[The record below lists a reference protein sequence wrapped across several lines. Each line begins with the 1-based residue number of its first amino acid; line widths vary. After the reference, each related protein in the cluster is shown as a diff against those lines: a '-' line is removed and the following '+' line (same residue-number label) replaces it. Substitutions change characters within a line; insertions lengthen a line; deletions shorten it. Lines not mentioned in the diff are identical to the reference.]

1 MRILWFCLCL
11 WSGGI
16 LLASSQQKWQ
26 QHREMSKQSA
36 DEDIG
41 TLFEVIYVYA
51 GLFSVRNFITFTGHM
66 DLRPSLQQRLME
78 KFNTPLYVVGSNL
91 GPLNHHYLKATNIV
105 ITLFTGLSDPTLS
118 AVNDTLLSRAGSTFL
133 FFHRP
138 ATDEEELQHLTDE
151 EMQIFFTMCY
161 RRQFVRSILIFR
173 RENKY
178 EAWTYYYL
186 SKTMTIQKLTTR
198 DSSFQYILRQRKH
211 RFLVQVTND
220 MPNVYWLNSTGD
232 SNVPGGG
239 NISIGGTLG
248 ILMRE
253 FMTYMNSSMDILPS
267 EGRQSSEYQI
277 GDHSDGRI
285 VDVVANLVDDSNLSE
300 TSPVL
305 TDSRICLVVPNR
317 VPVPLTNYSLKLV
330 HPSIRMVMALSII
343 CYAAIKYLAN
353 PRRSL
358 LGSLLSSLRLGLGI
372 PLPGRAFANLR
383 LSEVYIEVYSLLGM
397 VIFNSVTQ
405 SFMATSFT
413 SGFFEPAI
421 TNVATMRSSGLRIM
435 TDDPTVPQI
444 FYKNRLPRCLAD
456 RLRLVDTD
464 TMIQHFLQL
473 NYSYAY
479 VMRSP
484 NWQVLSLYQQ
494 NMKVP
499 KFRMTEKELCTK
511 ARLLRLPISTESL
524 LRFAFPQFYV
534 RILESGFLRRWNQMS
549 FHSFRDMMGIKKLPL
564 DTSPFQPLPLAF
576 FKNCF
581 LLYLGGVLSSV
592 LVLIIELLMRPAN

>member
-1 MRILWFCLCL
+1 MRILWLCLCL

-16 LLASSQQKWQ
+16 LLASSQQKCQ
-26 QHREMSKQSA
+26 HHREMAKQSA
-36 DEDIG
+36 DENIG
-41 TLFEVIYVYA
+41 TLFEVIHVYA
-51 GLFSVRNFITFTGHM
+51 GLFGVRNFITFTGHM

-91 GPLNHHYLKATNIV
+91 GPLNRHYLKATNIV

-118 AVNDTLLSRAGSTFL
+118 AVNDTLLSRTGSTFL

-151 EMQIFFTMCY
+151 EMQIFFIMCY
-161 RRQFVRSILIFR
+161 RRHFVRSILIFR

-186 SKTMTIQKLTTR
+186 SKTMTIHKLTTR
-198 DSSFQYILRQRKH
+198 DSSFHQRYAKC
-211 RFLVQVTND
+211 
-220 MPNVYWLNSTGD
+220 LNSTGD

-253 FMTYMNSSMDILPS
+253 FMTYMNSSMDILPN
-267 EGRQSSEYQI
+267 EGRQSSVYQI

-285 VDVVANLVDDSNLSE
+285 VDVVANLVDE
-300 TSPVL
+300 ML

-317 VPVPLTNYSLKLV
+317 VPV
-330 HPSIRMVMALSII
+330 
-343 CYAAIKYLAN
+343 
-353 PRRSL
+353 
-358 LGSLLSSLRLGLGI
+358 
-372 PLPGRAFANLR
+372 
-383 LSEVYIEVYSLLGM
+383 YSLLGM
-397 VIFNSVTQ
+397 VIFISVTQ
-405 SFMATSFT
+405 SFLATSLT
-413 SGFFEPAI
+413 SGFFEPGI
-421 TNVATMRSSGLRIM
+421 TNVATMRASGLRIM

-444 FYKNRLPRCLAD
+444 FFKNRLPRCLAD

-484 NWQVLSLYQQ
+484 SWRVLSLYQQ
-494 NMKVP
+494 NMRVP
-499 KFRMTEKELCTK
+499 KFRMTKRELCTK
-511 ARLLRLPISTESL
+511 ARLLRLPISTESP
-524 LRFAFPQFYV
+524 LRFAFP
-534 RILESGFLRRWNQMS
+534 
-549 FHSFRDMMGIKKLPL
+549 
-564 DTSPFQPLPLAF
+564 
-576 FKNCF
+576 
-581 LLYLGGVLSSV
+581 LSDH
-592 LVLIIELLMRPAN
+592 